1 MEKEEKKKHE
11 KNGIS
16 ETEEKGKKTELARAS
31 RRKKTE
37 RQPYLPY

>member
-16 ETEEKGKKTELARAS
+16 ETEKGKKTELARAS